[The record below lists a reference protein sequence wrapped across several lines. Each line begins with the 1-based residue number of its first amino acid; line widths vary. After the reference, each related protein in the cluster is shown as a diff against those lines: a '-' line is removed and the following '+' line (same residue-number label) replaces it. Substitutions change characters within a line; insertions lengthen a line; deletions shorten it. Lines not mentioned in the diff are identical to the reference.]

1 MKSISIQSRIKLDQ
15 SKGYFYCAALLLILL
30 LILVVIE
37 DVYLLKVRAIQV
49 GVAAAS
55 HKSLDSLDVN

>member
-1 MKSISIQSRIKLDQ
+1 MKSISIQFRIKLDQ
-15 SKGYFYCAALLLILL
+15 SKGYFYWLPYKYSSRFI
-30 LILVVIE
+30 VDIE